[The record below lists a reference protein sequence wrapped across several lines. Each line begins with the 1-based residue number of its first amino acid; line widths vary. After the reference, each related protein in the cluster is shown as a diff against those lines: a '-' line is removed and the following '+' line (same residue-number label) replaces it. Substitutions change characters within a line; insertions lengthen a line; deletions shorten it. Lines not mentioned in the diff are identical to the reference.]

1 MNKQD
6 LEACIGQYG
15 RDIYTFC
22 SYLARN
28 LQETEDLYQDTFL
41 KALELEDKLDFQQ
54 NPKSYLLSIALRI
67 WKNRRRKFAWRR
79 RIATACPEQEEQAK
93 IPRDSPEETLLREE
107 EQWAVRAAVTHL
119 PEHLRLPVLLYY
131 MEEMPTKQAAALLG
145 IPPGTVLSRLH
156 RARKLLKKELEDF
169 LNG

>member
-1 MNKQD
+1 M
-6 LEACIGQYG
+6 
-15 RDIYTFC
+15 
-22 SYLARN
+22 
-28 LQETEDLYQDTFL
+28 
-41 KALELEDKLDFQQ
+41 
-54 NPKSYLLSIALRI
+54 
-67 WKNRRRKFAWRR
+67 
-79 RIATACPEQEEQAK
+79 
-93 IPRDSPEETLLREE
+93 
-107 EQWAVRAAVTHL
+107 RAAVTHL